1 MELKRIIARDSR
13 SANEK
18 AIQLYGPD
26 VLIISSQR
34 VDHQTELIV
43 AVDVASAP
51 ADAAQAEQGA
61 PSAAQAAGAAGAHA
75 FKSDDDQFLPFAAV
89 FQNASAQAA
98 PARLHDDAHE
108 GAFQA
113 GQAQGMSRGMAMA
126 PEAAS
131 MSAAAP
137 RMAPVVTPMTAPAS
151 APLSAP
157 LTAPMAPTQPLAAHA
172 PAPQAPSAAHYE
184 QQRSHEIVDLLRQEM
199 AALRQEFALSRQ
211 MQPWQ
216 QALGLSAD
224 IQKLSMAMQEV
235 GMPVALRSLLTDS
248 IQQLDTLEEAWPVV
262 ARLLADAI
270 SRPAMS
276 VPDTGVHALCG
287 PSGAGK
293 TSMLGRLAY
302 AAAQTHGAEKQV
314 MISYGDQ
321 RPGAW
326 SQIQLLASQAGATCF
341 RVADMAM
348 LQTLLDDLHGKTI
361 WIDTPGADFAAQAQ
375 QLQSQMGLAIHAVLP
390 VDATVTSVQKI
401 LQNPEIR
408 WSSMMLTKVD
418 EAAYPWPLIKGLCD
432 QSLAV
437 SCMAEDSKI
446 NVPPLSF
453 GAQRLVALAMTPLQ
467 ALLPELQHLP
477 AVAEPAKAVRKP
489 RAKKEAAVSL
499 DIQPKPRAV
508 KPRAVTAKSSAKAV
522 HG

>member
-34 VDHQTELIV
+34 VDQQTELIV

-51 ADAAQAEQGA
+51 ADVPQTTAQAVNRVGA
-61 PSAAQAAGAAGAHA
+61 ND
-75 FKSDDDQFLPFAAV
+75 FKSDDDQSLPFAAV
-89 FQNASAQAA
+89 FQSASGQAA
-98 PARLHDDAHE
+98 PARVQDDANP
-108 GAFQA
+108 GDFQT
-113 GQAQGMSRGMAMA
+113 GQAQLMSRGMAVA
-126 PEAAS
+126 PEAVPV
-131 MSAAAP
+131 AAP
-137 RMAPVVTPMTAPAS
+137 VAPVAPMTAPVI
-151 APLSAP
+151 APAV
-157 LTAPMAPTQPLAAHA
+157 AQMAPAQPLAAHA
-172 PAPQAPSAAHYE
+172 PAVQAASVAHYE

-216 QALGLSAD
+216 QALGLSGD

-262 ARLLADAI
+262 ERLLTDAI
-270 SRPAMS
+270 SRPAKS
-276 VPDTGVHALCG
+276 VPDAGVHALCG

-341 RVADMAM
+341 RVADLSM

-361 WIDTPGADFAAQAQ
+361 WIDTRGADFAAQAH
-375 QLQSQMGLAIHAVLP
+375 LLVSQRGMAIHAVLP

-432 QSLAV
+432 QSLAI

-453 GAQRLVALAMTPLQ
+453 GAERLVALAMTPLQ

-477 AVAEPAKAVRKP
+477 VAVQPAKVVRKP
-489 RAKKEAAVSL
+489 RVKKETAVSL
-499 DIQPKPRAV
+499 DIQPKSRAV